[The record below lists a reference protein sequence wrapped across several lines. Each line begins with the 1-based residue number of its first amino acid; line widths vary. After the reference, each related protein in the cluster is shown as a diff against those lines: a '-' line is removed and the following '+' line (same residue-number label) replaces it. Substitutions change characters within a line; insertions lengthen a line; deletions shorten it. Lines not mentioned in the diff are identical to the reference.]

1 MNQLIELLERIDAF
15 FKDRKQ
21 TESYF
26 IMALPILVIGYLAL
40 DVIIPST
47 TQTYENAKQKM
58 EKTTDEI
65 AALERE
71 LNALTVNGDRMFKVK
86 ALEKEIGDLEK
97 STASFNDASAYI
109 DSQMIKVSDILF
121 NKNTWSDFLDSIS
134 QRAKSNNLTVQ
145 SIHNEFISQEGEFGH
160 VLEIGVNGSASFN
173 NMLNFLANVE
183 QSELLVDVYAMD
195 LNATH
200 DINGSFQISVW
211 GFSQ

>member
-97 STASFNDASAYI
+97 STAAFNDASAYI

-121 NKNTWSDFLDSIS
+121 NKKTWSDFLDSIS

-183 QSELLVDVYAMD
+183 QSELLVDVYAMN

-200 DINGSFQISVW
+200 DVNGSFQISVW